1 MAKKKDKPEKK
12 KTKSSSDKKLSDS
25 STLPISTKKETETKG
40 NGETALDNITHIDG
54 MYQNWF
60 LEYASYV
67 ILERAVPYVEDGLK
81 PVQRRI
87 LHVLWELED
96 GRYNKV
102 ANIIGQTMKYHPHGD
117 ASIGDAFVQIGQKDL
132 LIDTQGNWGN
142 ILTGDR
148 AAAPRYIEAR
158 LSKFAL
164 DVLYS
169 PKVTQWQQ
177 SYDGRNKEPVFLPA
191 KFPLLLAMGV
201 EGIAVGLAC
210 KMLPHNFIEL
220 IDASIKILQGKRA
233 TIMPDFPTGGM
244 ADFSDYNDG
253 KRGGRIRVRAKIS
266 QLDKKTL
273 MINEIPFGTTTTS
286 LIESIIAANDKGK
299 IKIKKVEDNTSEN
312 VEIQIQLSVGVSPD
326 VTMDALYAFTDC
338 EIAISPNACIIENE
352 KPKFIGVSE
361 ILKISTDRTLSIL
374 KAELEF
380 QKAELLEQLHF
391 SSLEK
396 IFIEKKIYRDIETA
410 ETWEAVIET
419 IDKGLKPYK
428 KLFVREVTREDILRL
443 TEIRIKRISKFD
455 KKKADEEMEE
465 LEKKIAETKHSLAN
479 LTEFAID
486 YFKKL
491 KEKYGKGRERKTEIK
506 QFDTIV
512 ATRVA
517 ANNVKLYVNREEGFA
532 GYGMR
537 NDEFVC
543 NCSDMDDIIVFR
555 GDGKM
560 IVARIS
566 DKAFVGKDVQ
576 YIGLY
581 NKEDE
586 RTVYHMIYRDGL
598 KGNVMVKRFSIKGVI
613 RDKEYDLTRGNEG
626 SKVHYL
632 SVNPNGEAEVV
643 NVIHKEKLHL
653 KKLKFDF
660 NFGELD
666 IKGRDSVGN
675 ILTRNPV
682 KRVEQKDKGEA
693 TRAAL
698 KIWFD
703 DTVHRINTDE
713 HGKYLGEFGGDDK
726 ILAIT
731 KKGFFELHSFDLS
744 EHFEEDILLIEK
756 FDPAKPVAAIHYD
769 GEDKLFY
776 VKRFMIEPNSRKTL
790 FISES
795 AGSYLETVST
805 TANPEVEIAFGK
817 SDGVQPRN
825 KKMNLAEFIE
835 VKGKAAKGN
844 KLSDYKVKD
853 VNLILGTSL
862 KEKEE
867 NSLDKRNEVNSK
879 TEDKSMLK
887 KITPLKGQPSEQAK
901 VGKAVREEASRV
913 VEFEIIPK
921 KKESVKEFVPNI
933 KTSKSKG
940 KSKTEKKGAK
950 AKTLKKGKGVKN
962 QMKLF

>member
-12 KTKSSSDKKLSDS
+12 KKDNTPSLKGEDKTSSSLQGGGQGDS
-25 STLPISTKKETETKG
+25 S
-40 NGETALDNITHIDG
+40 LDNVTHVDG

-117 ASIGDAFVQIGQKDL
+117 ASIGDAFVQLGQKDL

-220 IDASIKILQGKRA
+220 IDASISILQGRNKK
-233 TIMPDFPTGGM
+233 ILPDFPTGGM

-273 MINEIPFGTTTTS
+273 VINEIPFGTTTTS

-338 EIAISPNACIIENE
+338 EVSISPNACIIEDE

-396 IFIEKKIYRDIETA
+396 IFIEKKIYRDIENA

-428 KLFVREVTREDILRL
+428 KNFVRDVTRDDILRL
-443 TEIRIKRISKFD
+443 TEIKIKRISKFD
-455 KKKADEEMEE
+455 KKKADEEMKE
-465 LEKKIAETKHSLAN
+465 LEKKIAETKHHLAN
-479 LTEFAID
+479 LTEFAIN
-486 YFKKL
+486 YFKNL
-491 KEKYGKGRERKTEIK
+491 KEKYGKGKERKTEIK
-506 QFDTIV
+506 PFDTIV

-532 GYGMR
+532 GSSMR
-537 NDEFVC
+537 SDEFVC
-543 NCSDMDDIIVFR
+543 NCSDMDDIIVFA

-560 IVARIS
+560 RMIKVT

-576 YIGLY
+576 YIGVF
-581 NKEDE
+581 NKEDD
-586 RTVYHMIYRDGL
+586 RTVYHMIFRDGL
-598 KGNVMVKRFSIKGVI
+598 RGNVYVKRFGIKGLI
-613 RDKEYDLTRGNEG
+613 RDKEYDLTRGTEE
-626 SKVHYL
+626 SKVHYM

-643 NVIHKEKLHL
+643 NVIHKEKKHL
-653 KKLKFDF
+653 KKLEFEF

-675 ILTRNPV
+675 ILTRHPV
-682 KRVEQKDKGEA
+682 KKVVQEEKGKA
-693 TRAAL
+693 TLAAI
-698 KIWFD
+698 KIWYD
-703 DTVHRINTDE
+703 DTVHRINRDE
-713 HGKYLGEFGGDDK
+713 HGKYLGEFSGDDK
-726 ILAIT
+726 ILTIT
-731 KKGFFELHSFDLS
+731 KKGFFELHTFDLT
-744 EHFEEDILLIEK
+744 EHFEEGTLLIEK
-756 FDPAKPVAAIHYD
+756 YNPEKPISAIHY
-769 GEDKLFY
+769 
-776 VKRFMIEPNSRKTL
+776 
-790 FISES
+790 
-795 AGSYLETVST
+795 
-805 TANPEVEIAFGK
+805 
-817 SDGVQPRN
+817 
-825 KKMNLAEFIE
+825 
-835 VKGKAAKGN
+835 
-844 KLSDYKVKD
+844 
-853 VNLILGTSL
+853 
-862 KEKEE
+862 
-867 NSLDKRNEVNSK
+867 
-879 TEDKSMLK
+879 
-887 KITPLKGQPSEQAK
+887 
-901 VGKAVREEASRV
+901 
-913 VEFEIIPK
+913 
-921 KKESVKEFVPNI
+921 
-933 KTSKSKG
+933 
-940 KSKTEKKGAK
+940 
-950 AKTLKKGKGVKN
+950 
-962 QMKLF
+962 

>member
-12 KTKSSSDKKLSDS
+12 SSKKKDLPLVPQKVGQEAKSASED
-25 STLPISTKKETETKG
+25 
-40 NGETALDNITHIDG
+40 ALDNVTHVDG

-117 ASIGDAFVQIGQKDL
+117 ASIGDAFVQLGQKDL

-220 IDASIKILQGKRA
+220 IDASISILQGRNKK
-233 TIMPDFPTGGM
+233 ILPDFPTGGM

-273 MINEIPFGTTTTS
+273 VINEIPFGTTTTS

-338 EIAISPNACIIENE
+338 EVSISPNACIIEDE

-396 IFIEKKIYRDIETA
+396 IFIEKKIYRDIENA

-428 KLFVREVTREDILRL
+428 KLFVRDVTREDILRL
-443 TEIRIKRISKFD
+443 TEIKIKRISKFD
-455 KKKADEEMEE
+455 KKKADEEMKE
-465 LEKKIAETKHSLAN
+465 LEKKIAETKHHLAN
-479 LTEFAID
+479 LTEFAIN
-486 YFKKL
+486 YFKNL
-491 KEKYGKGRERKTEIK
+491 KEKYGKGKERKTEIK
-506 QFDTIV
+506 PFDTIV

-532 GYGMR
+532 GSSMR
-537 NDEFVC
+537 SDEFVC
-543 NCSDMDDIIVFR
+543 NCSDMDDIIVFA

-560 IVARIS
+560 RMIKVT

-576 YIGLY
+576 YIGVF
-581 NKEDE
+581 NKEDD

-598 KGNVMVKRFSIKGVI
+598 RGNVYVKRFGIKGLI
-613 RDKEYDLTRGNEG
+613 RDKEYDLTRGTEE
-626 SKVHYL
+626 SKVHYM

-643 NVIHKEKLHL
+643 TVIHKEKKHL
-653 KKLKFDF
+653 KKLEFEF

-675 ILTRNPV
+675 ILTRHPV
-682 KRVEQKDKGEA
+682 KKVVQEEKGKA
-693 TRAAL
+693 TLAAI
-698 KIWFD
+698 KIWYD
-703 DTVHRINTDE
+703 DTVHRINRDE
-713 HGKYLGEFGGDDK
+713 HGKYLGDFSGDDK
-726 ILAIT
+726 ILTIT
-731 KKGFFELHSFDLS
+731 KKGFFELHTFDLS
-744 EHFEEDILLIEK
+744 EHFDEGTLLIEK
-756 FDPAKPVAAIHYD
+756 YNPEKPISAIHYD
-769 GEDKLFY
+769 AEDRLFY
-776 VKRFMIEPNSRKTL
+776 VKRFMIEPTSRKTL

-795 AGSYLETVST
+795 DGSYVEVAST
-805 TANPEVEIAFGK
+805 AANPEVEIVFGK
-817 SDGVQPRN
+817 TDGVSPRN
-825 KKMNLAEFIE
+825 KKLNLAEFID
-835 VKGKAAKGN
+835 VKGRGAKGN

-853 VNLILGTSL
+853 VTLLES
-862 KEKEE
+862 KEE
-867 NSLDKRNEVNSK
+867 SVVEEKDEGESAKPQVTSSKPQEKTAKLDTTKG
-879 TEDKSMLK
+879 K
-887 KITPLKGQPSEQAK
+887 KDSAT
-901 VGKAVREEASRV
+901 RV
-913 VEFEIIPK
+913 VEFEIVPP
-921 KKESVKEFVPNI
+921 KKESVKEFEP
-933 KTSKSKG
+933 KKGKKSKV
-940 KSKTEKKGAK
+940 EK
-950 AKTLKKGKGVKN
+950 AKTPKKKGKGGKN

>member
-1 MAKKKDKPEKK
+1 MAKKKDKPEKAKGEKPSK
-12 KTKSSSDKKLSDS
+12 KKGSASPA
-25 STLPISTKKETETKG
+25 LPVSGSKGSGEAEKGG
-40 NGETALDNITHIDG
+40 NGGDALDNVMHVDG
-54 MYQNWF
+54 MYKDWF

-164 DVLYS
+164 DVLYA

-220 IDASIKILQGKRA
+220 IDASISILQGRGKK
-233 TIMPDFPTGGM
+233 IYPDFPTGGM

-253 KRGGRIRVRAKIS
+253 KRGGRIRVRAKIT

-273 MINEIPFGTTTTS
+273 LINEIPFGTTTTS

-312 VEIQIQLSVGVSPD
+312 VEIQIQLSAGVSPD

-338 EIAISPNACIIENE
+338 EVAISPNACIIEDE

-396 IFIEKKIYRDIETA
+396 IFIEKKIYRDIENA

-428 KLFVREVTREDILRL
+428 KLFVRDVTRDDILRL
-443 TEIRIKRISKFD
+443 TEIKIKRISKFD
-455 KKKADEEMEE
+455 KKKADEEMKE
-465 LEKKIAETKHSLAN
+465 LEKKIAETKHHLAH
-479 LTEFAID
+479 LTDYAVD
-486 YFKKL
+486 YFKNL

-506 QFDTIV
+506 AFETIV

-532 GYGMR
+532 GSSMR
-537 NDEFVC
+537 SDEFVC
-543 NCSDMDDIIVFR
+543 NCSDLDDIIVFA

-560 IVARIS
+560 RMIKVTA
-566 DKAFVGKDVQ
+566 KAFVGKDVQ
-576 YIGLY
+576 YIGVF
-581 NKEDE
+581 NKEDD

-598 KGNVMVKRFSIKGVI
+598 KGNVYVKRFGIKGLI
-613 RDKEYDLTRGNEG
+613 RDKEYDLTRGTEG
-626 SKVHYL
+626 SRVHYM
-632 SVNPNGEAEVV
+632 SVNPNGEAEEVT
-643 NVIHKEKLHL
+643 VIHKEKAHL
-653 KKLKFDF
+653 KKIKFNF

-666 IKGRDSVGN
+666 IKGRDAVGN

-682 KRVEQKDKGEA
+682 KKVEQKNKGEA
-693 TRAAL
+693 TAAAI

-703 DTVHRINTDE
+703 ETVHRINRDE
-713 HGKYLGEFGGDDK
+713 HGKYIGEFSGDDQ
-726 ILAIT
+726 ILTVT
-731 KKGFFELHSFDLS
+731 KKGFIELHTFDLS
-744 EHFEEDILLIEK
+744 EHFDEGIVLIDK
-756 FDPAKPVAAIHYD
+756 FKPANPVAVVHYD
-769 GEDKLFY
+769 AEDKRYY
-776 VKRFMIEPNSRKTL
+776 VKRFMLESGKKALI
-790 FISES
+790 ISE
-795 AGSYLETVST
+795 ADGSSVEAASND
-805 TANPEVEIAFGK
+805 ANPIAEIIFGK
-817 SDGVQPRN
+817 NDGVQPRN
-825 KKMNLAEFIE
+825 KKMNLTEFID
-835 VKGKAAKGN
+835 VKGVKAKGN
-844 KLSDYKVKD
+844 KLTDYKVKE
-853 VNLILGTSL
+853 VNMLAPPPQEEEAKAEVEEEKAPSTKSQASNP
-862 KEKEE
+862 KEKPVAAV
-867 NSLDKRNEVNSK
+867 KG
-879 TEDKSMLK
+879 K
-887 KITPLKGQPSEQAK
+887 KDSGP
-901 VGKAVREEASRV
+901 RV
-913 VEFEIIPK
+913 VEFEIVAPK
-921 KKESVKEFVPNI
+921 KGTVKEFI
-933 KTSKSKG
+933 TEKKKG
-940 KSKTEKKGAK
+940 KAEKKTEKEKPSK
-950 AKTLKKGKGVKN
+950 KKGKGGKN

>member
-12 KTKSSSDKKLSDS
+12 KGPSLVTEGKELTGEQKPVSS
-25 STLPISTKKETETKG
+25 
-40 NGETALDNITHIDG
+40 GEAEGALDNVTHVDG

-177 SYDGRNKEPVFLPA
+177 SYDGRNKEPIFLPA

-220 IDASIKILQGKRA
+220 IDASIKILQGKKA
-233 TIMPDFPTGGM
+233 TIMPDFLTGGM

-273 MINEIPFGTTTTS
+273 VITEIPFGTTTTS

-338 EIAISPNACIIENE
+338 EVSISPNACIIENE

-396 IFIEKKIYRDIETA
+396 IFIEKKIYRDIENA

-419 IDKGLKPYK
+419 IDKGLSPYK
-428 KLFVREVTREDILRL
+428 KLFVRDVTRDDILRL
-443 TEIRIKRISKFD
+443 TEIKIKRISKFD
-455 KKKADEEMEE
+455 KKKADEEMKE
-465 LEKKIAETKHSLAN
+465 LEKKIAQTKHYLAN
-479 LTEFAID
+479 LIEFAID
-486 YFKKL
+486 YFKNL

-517 ANNVKLYVNREEGFA
+517 ANNVKLYVNRDEGFA
-532 GYGMR
+532 GSSMR

-543 NCSDMDDIIVFR
+543 NCSDMDDVIVFA

-560 IVARIS
+560 RMIKVT

-576 YIGLY
+576 YIGVF
-581 NKEDE
+581 NKEDD

-598 KGNVMVKRFSIKGVI
+598 KGNVYVKRFGIKGLI
-613 RDKEYDLTRGNEG
+613 RDKEYDLTRGNDG
-626 SKVHYL
+626 SKVHYM

-643 NVIHKEKLHL
+643 NVIHREMKHL
-653 KKLKFDF
+653 KKLEFTF
-660 NFGELD
+660 SFGQID

-675 ILTRNPV
+675 ILTRHPV
-682 KRVEQKDKGEA
+682 KKIIQEEKGKA
-693 TRAAL
+693 TLAAI

-703 DTVHRINTDE
+703 ETVHRINRDE
-713 HGKYLGEFGGDDK
+713 HGKYIGEFSGDDK
-726 ILAIT
+726 ILTIT
-731 KKGFFELHSFDLS
+731 IKGYFELHTFDLT
-744 EHFEEDILLIEK
+744 EHFDEGILLIEK
-756 FDPAKPVAAIHYD
+756 FNASKPVSAVHYD
-769 GEDKLFY
+769 GEDKLYY
-776 VKRFMIEPNSRKTL
+776 VKRFMIESTSRKTL

-795 AGSYLETVST
+795 DNSYVEVAST
-805 TANPEVEIAFGK
+805 KANPEVDIVFGK
-817 SDGVQPRN
+817 TDGVQPRN
-825 KKMNLAEFIE
+825 KKLNLAEFID
-835 VKGKAAKGN
+835 VKGRAAKGN

-853 VNLILGTSL
+853 ITLLESAEEPETESTDVSEEGELSIKTDK
-862 KEKEE
+862 KEKG
-867 NSLDKRNEVNSK
+867 
-879 TEDKSMLK
+879 K
-887 KITPLKGQPSEQAK
+887 KDSNP
-901 VGKAVREEASRV
+901 RV
-913 VEFEIIPK
+913 VEFEIVPEGT
-921 KKESVKEFVPNI
+921 ESVKEFDP
-933 KTSKSKG
+933 KKKKSKEG
-940 KSKTEKKGAK
+940 NDKN
-950 AKTLKKGKGVKN
+950 KKGKGGRE

>member
-12 KTKSSSDKKLSDS
+12 KKSSPGPKGGKAEAPTPAPAGKLEDQ
-25 STLPISTKKETETKG
+25 
-40 NGETALDNITHIDG
+40 LDNVTHVDG

-81 PVQRRI
+81 PVQRRL

-117 ASIGDAFVQIGQKDL
+117 ASIGDAFVQLGQKDL

-220 IDASIKILQGKRA
+220 IDASISILQGRGKK
-233 TIMPDFPTGGM
+233 IYPDFPTGGM

-273 MINEIPFGTTTTS
+273 VINEIPFGTTTTS

-299 IKIKKVEDNTSEN
+299 IKIRKVEDNTSEN
-312 VEIQIQLSVGVSPD
+312 VEIQIQLSAGVSPD
-326 VTMDALYAFTDC
+326 MTMDALYAFTDC
-338 EIAISPNACIIENE
+338 EVAISPNACIIEDE

-380 QKAELLEQLHF
+380 KKAELLEQLHF

-396 IFIEKKIYRDIETA
+396 IFIEKKIYRDIENA

-428 KLFVREVTREDILRL
+428 KLFVRDVTRDDILRL
-443 TEIRIKRISKFD
+443 TEIKIKRISKFD
-455 KKKADEEMEE
+455 KKKADEEIKE
-465 LEKKIAETKHSLAN
+465 LEKNIAQVKHHLAN
-479 LTEFAID
+479 LTEYAID
-486 YFKKL
+486 YFKNL
-491 KEKYGKGRERKTEIK
+491 KEKYGKGKERKTEIK
-506 QFDTIV
+506 TFDTIV

-532 GYGMR
+532 GTSMR
-537 NDEFVC
+537 SDEFVC
-543 NCSDMDDIIVFR
+543 NCSDLDDIIAFS

-560 IVARIS
+560 RMIKVT

-576 YIGLY
+576 YIGVF
-581 NKEDE
+581 NKEDD

-598 KGNVMVKRFSIKGVI
+598 KGNVYIKRFQIKGLI
-613 RDKEYDLTRGNEG
+613 RDKEYDLTRGTEG
-626 SKVHYL
+626 TRVHYL
-632 SVNPNGEAEVV
+632 SVNPNGEAEEVT
-643 NVIHKEKLHL
+643 VIHKEKAHL
-653 KKLKFDF
+653 KKIKFNF

-666 IKGRDSVGN
+666 IKGRDAVGN
-675 ILTRNPV
+675 ILTKNPV
-682 KRVEQKDKGEA
+682 KKVEQKNKGEA
-693 TRAAL
+693 TAAAI

-703 DTVHRINTDE
+703 ETVHRINRDE
-713 HGKYLGEFGGDDK
+713 HGKFIGEFSGDDQ
-726 ILAIT
+726 ILTVT
-731 KKGFFELHSFDLS
+731 KKGFIELHTFDLS
-744 EHFEEDILLIEK
+744 EHFDENIILITK
-756 FDPAKPVAAIHYD
+756 FRPANPVSVVHYD
-769 GEDKLFY
+769 AEDKRYY
-776 VKRFMIEPNSRKTL
+776 VKRFMLESGKKSL
-790 FISES
+790 VISE
-795 AGSYLETVST
+795 ADGSSVEAASNE
-805 TANPEVEIAFGK
+805 ANPVAEVIFGK
-817 SDGVQPRN
+817 NDGVQPRN
-825 KKMNLAEFIE
+825 KKMNLAEFID
-835 VKGKAAKGN
+835 VKGVKAKGN
-844 KLSDYKVKD
+844 KLTDYKVKE
-853 VNLILGTSL
+853 VNMLEAPAEEVASVEEAPSS
-862 KEKEE
+862 KPQAQNSKEE
-867 NSLDKRNEVNSK
+867 
-879 TEDKSMLK
+879 K
-887 KITPLKGQPSEQAK
+887 KGKNQPAAKGKKQ
-901 VGKAVREEASRV
+901 EAPKKGVKDSGPRI
-913 VEFEIIPK
+913 VEFEVIVPK
-921 KKESVKEFVPNI
+921 KGTVKEFIPE
-933 KTSKSKG
+933 KKKG
-940 KSKTEKKGAK
+940 KADKKDKKEKPAK
-950 AKTLKKGKGVKN
+950 KKGKGGKN

>member
-12 KTKSSSDKKLSDS
+12 KTTPSP
-25 STLPISTKKETETKG
+25 LPEGKELVSG
-40 NGETALDNITHIDG
+40 MNSPPSGESAGALDNVTHVDG

-117 ASIGDAFVQIGQKDL
+117 ASIGDAFVQLGQKDL

-220 IDASIKILQGKRA
+220 IDASIKILQGKKA
-233 TIMPDFPTGGM
+233 TILPDFPTGGM

-253 KRGGRIRVRAKIS
+253 KRGGRIRVRARIA

-273 MINEIPFGTTTTS
+273 VINEIPFGTTTTS
-286 LIESIIAANDKGK
+286 LIESIITANDKGK

-396 IFIEKKIYRDIETA
+396 IFIEKKIYRDIENA

-419 IDKGLKPYK
+419 IDKGLSPYK

-443 TEIRIKRISKFD
+443 TEIKIKRISKFD
-455 KKKADEEMEE
+455 KKKADEEMKD
-465 LEKKIAETKHSLAN
+465 LEKKIAQTKHHLAN
-479 LTEFAID
+479 LTDFAID
-486 YFKKL
+486 YFRNL
-491 KEKYGKGRERKTEIK
+491 KEKYGKGRERKTEIR

-532 GYGMR
+532 GSSMR

-543 NCSDMDDIIVFR
+543 NCSDLDDIIVFS

-560 IVARIS
+560 RMIKVT

-576 YIGLY
+576 YIGVF
-581 NKEDE
+581 NKEDD
-586 RTVYHMIYRDGL
+586 RTVYHMIYRDGP
-598 KGNVMVKRFSIKGVI
+598 KGNVYVKRFGIKGLI
-613 RDKEYDLTRGNEG
+613 RDKEYDLTRGTEG
-626 SKVHYL
+626 SKVHYF
-632 SVNPNGEAEVV
+632 SVNHNGEAEVV
-643 NVIHKEKLHL
+643 SVIHKEKKHL
-653 KKLKFDF
+653 KKLEFEF
-660 NFGELD
+660 NFGEID

-682 KRVEQKDKGEA
+682 KKVVQEEKGKA
-693 TRAAL
+693 TLAAI

-703 DTVHRINTDE
+703 ATVHRINRDE
-713 HGKYLGEFGGDDK
+713 HGKYLGEFSGDDK
-726 ILAIT
+726 ILTIT
-731 KKGFFELHSFDLS
+731 KKGYFELHTFDLTG
-744 EHFEEDILLIEK
+744 HFDEGILLIEK
-756 FDPAKPVAAIHYD
+756 FDPAKSVAAVHYD
-769 GEDKLFY
+769 GEDKLYY
-776 VKRFMIEPNSRKTL
+776 VKRFMIEPTSRKTL

-795 AGSYLETVST
+795 DGSSVQTAST
-805 TANPEVEIAFGK
+805 ASNPEVEIVFGK

-825 KKMNLAEFIE
+825 KKLFLAGFID
-835 VKGKAAKGN
+835 VKGRAAKGN
-844 KLSDYKVKD
+844 KLSDYKIKSITLLESPVPEEIKSAQEDVSKVTEKPKGVKD
-853 VNLILGTSL
+853 NG
-862 KEKEE
+862 
-867 NSLDKRNEVNSK
+867 
-879 TEDKSMLK
+879 
-887 KITPLKGQPSEQAK
+887 P
-901 VGKAVREEASRV
+901 RV
-913 VEFEIIPK
+913 VEFEIVPPEK
-921 KKESVKEFVPNI
+921 GGVKEFIPEKKKD
-933 KTSKSKG
+933 KTDKKVSKG
-940 KSKTEKKGAK
+940 QSAK
-950 AKTLKKGKGVKN
+950 KKGKGGRD

>member
-1 MAKKKDKPEKK
+1 MAKKKDKLEKK
-12 KTKSSSDKKLSDS
+12 PKSSSKKKD
-25 STLPISTKKETETKG
+25 LPLIPSKVGQEKQISGGSED
-40 NGETALDNITHIDG
+40 ALDNVTHVDG

-164 DVLYS
+164 DVLYA

-220 IDASIKILQGKRA
+220 IDASISILQGRNKK
-233 TIMPDFPTGGM
+233 IYPDFSTGGM

-253 KRGGRIRVRAKIS
+253 KRGGRIRIRAKIT

-273 MINEIPFGTTTTS
+273 VINEIPFGTTTTS

-312 VEIQIQLSVGVSPD
+312 VEIQIQLSAGVSPD

-338 EIAISPNACIIENE
+338 EVAISPNACIIEDE

-396 IFIEKKIYRDIETA
+396 IFIEKKIYRDIENA

-428 KLFVREVTREDILRL
+428 KQFVRDVTRDDILRL
-443 TEIRIKRISKFD
+443 TEIKIKRISKFD
-455 KKKADEEMEE
+455 KKKADEEMKE
-465 LEKKIAETKHSLAN
+465 LEKKIGEVKHHLAH
-479 LTEFAID
+479 LVDYAVD
-486 YFKKL
+486 YFKNL
-491 KEKYGKGRERKTEIK
+491 KEKYGKGRERKTQIK
-506 QFDTIV
+506 AFETIV

-532 GYGMR
+532 GSSMR
-537 NDEFVC
+537 SDEFVC
-543 NCSDMDDIIVFR
+543 NCSDLDDIIVFA
-555 GDGKM
+555 GDGTMRM
-560 IVARIS
+560 IKVT

-576 YIGLY
+576 YIGVF
-581 NKEDE
+581 NKEDD

-598 KGNVMVKRFSIKGVI
+598 KGYVYVKRFGIKGLI
-613 RDKEYDLTRGNEG
+613 RDKEYVLTRGNEG
-626 SKVHYL
+626 SRVHYL

-643 NVIHKEKLHL
+643 TVIHKEKKHL
-653 KKLKFDF
+653 KKLEFEF

-682 KRVEQKDKGEA
+682 KKVVQEEKGKA
-693 TRAAL
+693 TLAAI

-703 DTVHRINTDE
+703 ETVHRINRDE
-713 HGKYLGEFGGDDK
+713 HGKYLGEFSGDDK
-726 ILAIT
+726 ILTIT
-731 KKGFFELHSFDLS
+731 KKGFFELHTFDLS
-744 EHFEEDILLIEK
+744 EHFDEGIVLIEK
-756 FDPAKPVAAIHYD
+756 FNPAKPISVVHYD
-769 GEDKLFY
+769 AEDEQEY
-776 VKRFMIEPNSRKTL
+776 VKRFMIEATSRKTL

-795 AGSYLETVST
+795 EGSSVEAASST
-805 TANPEVEIAFGK
+805 TNPIAEITFRTT
-817 SDGVQPRN
+817 DGVQPRN
-825 KKMNLAEFIE
+825 KKLNLAEFID
-835 VKGKAAKGN
+835 VKGIKAKGN

-853 VNLILGTSL
+853 ITMLESKEEEV
-862 KEKEE
+862 KVEEKEE
-867 NSLDKRNEVNSK
+867 AKEKSVANHQPPAKSK
-879 TEDKSMLK
+879 KQKVVKGK
-887 KITPLKGQPSEQAK
+887 KDSGP
-901 VGKAVREEASRV
+901 RV
-913 VEFEIIPK
+913 VEFEIVPK
-921 KKESVKEFVPNI
+921 KKESVKEFSP
-933 KTSKSKG
+933 KEKKSK
-940 KSKTEKKGAK
+940 EKKVK
-950 AKTLKKGKGVKN
+950 KQKLKGKKN
-962 QMKLF
+962 TKQMKLEL

>member
-12 KTKSSSDKKLSDS
+12 KAEKPSKKKSSDS
-25 STLPISTKKETETKG
+25 TNLPASASKGSGETEKG
-40 NGETALDNITHIDG
+40 EALDNVMHVDG
-54 MYQNWF
+54 MYKDWF

-220 IDASIKILQGKRA
+220 IDASISILQGRGKK
-233 TIMPDFPTGGM
+233 IYPDFPTGGM

-273 MINEIPFGTTTTS
+273 VINEIPFGTTTTS

-312 VEIQIQLSVGVSPD
+312 VEIQIQLSAGVSPD

-338 EIAISPNACIIENE
+338 EVAISPNACIIEDE

-380 QKAELLEQLHF
+380 QKGELLEQLHF

-396 IFIEKKIYRDIETA
+396 IFTEKKIYRDIENA

-428 KLFVREVTREDILRL
+428 KLFVRDVTRDDILRL
-443 TEIRIKRISKFD
+443 TEIKIKRISKFD
-455 KKKADEEMEE
+455 KKKADEEMKE
-465 LEKKIAETKHSLAN
+465 LEKKIAETKHHLAH
-479 LTEFAID
+479 LVDYAVD
-486 YFKKL
+486 YFKNL

-506 QFDTIV
+506 AFETIV

-532 GYGMR
+532 GSSMR
-537 NDEFVC
+537 SDEFVC
-543 NCSDMDDIIVFR
+543 SCSDMDDIIVFA
-555 GDGKM
+555 GDGTMRM
-560 IVARIS
+560 IKVT

-576 YIGLY
+576 YIGVF
-581 NKEDE
+581 NKEDD

-598 KGNVMVKRFSIKGVI
+598 KGNVYVKRFQIKGVI
-613 RDKEYDLTRGNEG
+613 RDKEYVLTRGNE
-626 SKVHYL
+626 SSRVHHL

-643 NVIHKEKLHL
+643 TVIHKEKKHL
-653 KKLKFDF
+653 KKLEFEF

-682 KRVEQKDKGEA
+682 KKVVQEEKGKA
-693 TRAAL
+693 TAAAI

-703 DTVHRINTDE
+703 ETVHRINKDE
-713 HGKYLGEFGGDDK
+713 HGTFVGEFSGDDK
-726 ILAIT
+726 ILTTT
-731 KKGFFELHSFDLS
+731 KKGYFELHTFDLS
-744 EHFEEDILLIEK
+744 EHFDEGIVLIEK
-756 FDPAKPVAAIHYD
+756 FNPAKPISVVHYD
-769 GEDKLFY
+769 SEDKQEY
-776 VKRFMIEPNSRKTL
+776 VKRFMIEPTSRKTL
-790 FISES
+790 FISE
-795 AGSYLETVST
+795 ADGSSVEAASSSVNPIAEITFRT
-805 TANPEVEIAFGK
+805 T
-817 SDGVQPRN
+817 DGVQPRN
-825 KKMNLAEFIE
+825 KKLNLAEFID
-835 VKGKAAKGN
+835 VKGIKAKGN

-853 VNLILGTSL
+853 IIMLESPKEETESGGNGEG
-862 KEKEE
+862 EKEE
-867 NSLDKRNEVNSK
+867 KVPSPKSQVPSSKKRSAAKSNK
-879 TEDKSMLK
+879 TVAAV
-887 KITPLKGQPSEQAK
+887 KGKTDSEP
-901 VGKAVREEASRV
+901 RV
-913 VEFEIIPK
+913 VEFEIVPK
-921 KKESVKEFVPNI
+921 KKESVKEFNPKN
-933 KTSKSKG
+933 KKSK
-940 KSKTEKKGAK
+940 EKKGKTPK
-950 AKTLKKGKGVKN
+950 AKSLKKGKGGKN

>member
-1 MAKKKDKPEKK
+1 MAKKKDKQEKK
-12 KTKSSSDKKLSDS
+12 KSSPSP
-25 STLPISTKKETETKG
+25 TLPKGKEVSPLIGESEGALG
-40 NGETALDNITHIDG
+40 NVTHVDG

-102 ANIIGQTMKYHPHGD
+102 ANLIGQTMKYHPHGD
-117 ASIGDAFVQIGQKDL
+117 ASIGDALVQLGQKDL

-142 ILTGDR
+142 ILTGDS

-164 DVLYS
+164 DVLYA
-169 PKVTQWQQ
+169 PKVTQWQL

-220 IDASIKILQGKRA
+220 IDASISILQGRNKK
-233 TIMPDFPTGGM
+233 IYPDFPTGGM
-244 ADFSDYNDG
+244 ADFADYNDG
-253 KRGGRIRVRAKIS
+253 KRGGKIRLRAKML

-273 MINEIPFGTTTTS
+273 VVNEIPFGTTTTS
-286 LIESIIAANDKGK
+286 LIESIISANDKGK

-312 VEIQIQLSVGVSPD
+312 VEINIHLSAGVSPD

-338 EIAISPNACIIENE
+338 EISISPNSCIIENE

-361 ILKISTDRTLSIL
+361 ILKISTDRTLNIL
-374 KAELEF
+374 KSELEF
-380 QKAELLEQLHF
+380 QKSELLEQLHF

-396 IFIEKKIYRDIETA
+396 IFIEKKIYRDIETC
-410 ETWEAVIET
+410 ETWEEVIEA
-419 IDKGLKPYK
+419 INKGLKPYK
-428 KLFVREVTREDILRL
+428 KQFVRDVTRDDILRL
-443 TEIRIKRISKFD
+443 TEIKIKRISKFD
-455 KKKADEEMEE
+455 KKKADEEMKE
-465 LEKKIAETKHSLAN
+465 LEKKITETKHHLAH
-479 LTEFAID
+479 LTDYAVN
-486 YFKKL
+486 YFKNL

-506 QFDTIV
+506 AFETIV

-532 GYGMR
+532 GSSMR
-537 NDEFVC
+537 SDEFVC
-543 NCSDMDDIIVFR
+543 SCSDLDDIIVFA
-555 GDGKM
+555 GDGTMRM
-560 IVARIS
+560 IKVT

-576 YIGLY
+576 YIGVF
-581 NKEDE
+581 NKEDD
-586 RTVYHMIYRDGL
+586 RTVYHIIYRDGL
-598 KGNVMVKRFSIKGVI
+598 KGNVYVKRFGIKGLI
-613 RDKEYDLTRGNEG
+613 RDKEYVITRGNEG
-626 SKVHYL
+626 SRVHYL

-643 NVIHKEKLHL
+643 TVIHKEKKHL
-653 KKLKFDF
+653 KKLEFEF

-682 KRVEQKDKGEA
+682 KKVVQEEKGKA
-693 TRAAL
+693 TLAAI

-703 DTVHRINTDE
+703 ETVHRINRDE
-713 HGKYLGEFGGDDK
+713 HGKYLGEFSGDDK
-726 ILAIT
+726 ILTIT
-731 KKGFFELHSFDLS
+731 KKGFFELHTFDTS
-744 EHFEEDILLIEK
+744 EHFDEGIVLIEK
-756 FDPAKPVAAIHYD
+756 FRPNNPVSVIHYD
-769 GEDKLFY
+769 SDDKQEY
-776 VKRFMIEPNSRKTL
+776 VKRFMIESTSRKTL

-795 AGSYLETVST
+795 DGSSVEAASSATNPIAEITFRT
-805 TANPEVEIAFGK
+805 T
-817 SDGVQPRN
+817 DGVQPRN
-825 KKMNLAEFIE
+825 KKLNLAEFID
-835 VKGKAAKGN
+835 VKGIKAKGN

-853 VNLILGTSL
+853 IAIAPSNSPEGGEPNSDVKEVEKSEDKKKDVSTALSMT
-862 KEKEE
+862 KEK
-867 NSLDKRNEVNSK
+867 NK
-879 TEDKSMLK
+879 TKQ
-887 KITPLKGQPSEQAK
+887 ITSPSGRKG
-901 VGKAVREEASRV
+901 GAVKDSSPRV
-913 VEFEIIPK
+913 VEFEIVPK
-921 KKESVKEFVPNI
+921 GKESVKEFTP
-933 KTSKSKG
+933 KEKKSK
-940 KSKTEKKGAK
+940 EKKAK
-950 AKTLKKGKGVKN
+950 SQKGKPKQKDKGRKN

>member
-1 MAKKKDKPEKK
+1 MAKKKNKPGKPKREKLFKK
-12 KTKSSSDKKLSDS
+12 KHSDS
-25 STLPISTKKETETKG
+25 PALSLSASKGKGETEKGG
-40 NGETALDNITHIDG
+40 NGEALDNVTHVDG

-158 LSKFAL
+158 LSKFAM
-164 DVLYS
+164 DVLYA

-220 IDASIKILQGKRA
+220 IDASISILQGRGKK
-233 TIMPDFPTGGM
+233 IYPDFPTGGM
-244 ADFSDYNDG
+244 SDFSDYNDG

-273 MINEIPFGTTTTS
+273 VINEIPFGTTTTS

-312 VEIQIQLSVGVSPD
+312 VEIQIQLSAGVSPD

-338 EIAISPNACIIENE
+338 EIAISPNACIIEEE

-361 ILKISTDRTLSIL
+361 ILKISTDRTLGIL
-374 KAELEF
+374 KAELEV
-380 QKAELLEQLHF
+380 QKAELLENLHF

-396 IFIEKKIYRDIETA
+396 IFIEKKIYRDIETC
-410 ETWEAVIET
+410 ETWEEVMEA

-428 KLFVREVTREDILRL
+428 KQFVREVTHEDILRL
-443 TEIRIKRISKFD
+443 TEIKIKRISKFD
-455 KKKADEEMEE
+455 KKKADEDIKD
-465 LEKKIAETKHSLAN
+465 LEKKIAQTKHNLAN
-479 LTEFAID
+479 LTEFAVD
-486 YFKKL
+486 YFKNL

-532 GYGMR
+532 GSSMR
-537 NDEFVC
+537 SDEFVC
-543 NCSDMDDIIVFR
+543 NCSDIDDIIVFA

-560 IVARIS
+560 RIIKVT

-576 YIGLY
+576 YIGVF
-581 NKEDE
+581 NKEDD

-598 KGNVMVKRFSIKGVI
+598 KGNVYVKRFSIKGAI
-613 RDKEYDLTRGNEG
+613 RDKEYVLTRGNEN

-632 SVNPNGEAEVV
+632 SVNPNGEAEVIT
-643 NVIHKEKLHL
+643 VIHKEKLHL
-653 KKLKFDF
+653 KKIKFDF

-666 IKGRDSVGN
+666 IKGRDAVGN
-675 ILTRNPV
+675 ILTKNPV
-682 KRVEQKDKGEA
+682 KKVEQKNKGEA
-693 TRAAL
+693 TAAAI

-703 DTVHRINTDE
+703 ETVHRINRDE
-713 HGKYLGEFGGDDK
+713 HGKYIGEFSGDDQ
-726 ILAIT
+726 ILTIT
-731 KKGFFELHSFDLS
+731 KKGFFELHTFDLS
-744 EHFEEDILLIEK
+744 EHFDEGIVLIEK
-756 FDPAKPVAAIHYD
+756 FMPVNPVSVVHYD
-769 GEDKLFY
+769 AEDKCYY
-776 VKRFMIEPNSRKTL
+776 VKRFMIESGKKTRI
-790 FISES
+790 ISETE
-795 AGSYLETVST
+795 GSSVEAASND
-805 TANPEVEIAFGK
+805 ANPVAEIIFGK
-817 SDGVQPRN
+817 NDGVQPRN
-825 KKMNLAEFIE
+825 KKMNLAEFID
-835 VKGKAAKGN
+835 VKGAKAKGN
-844 KLSDYKVKD
+844 KLTDYKVK
-853 VNLILGTSL
+853 
-862 KEKEE
+862 
-867 NSLDKRNEVNSK
+867 EVNMLSSEPETEKNTKAEGKSEKAEVKQSSVSSKKPEAAISK
-879 TEDKSMLK
+879 TK
-887 KITPLKGQPSEQAK
+887 KGVKDIGP
-901 VGKAVREEASRV
+901 RV
-913 VEFEIIPK
+913 IEFEIVPK
-921 KKESVKEFVPNI
+921 KKESVKEFTLEKKKDKVE
-933 KTSKSKG
+933 KKDKKGKSAKKKSKG
-940 KSKTEKKGAK
+940 G
-950 AKTLKKGKGVKN
+950 KN